1 MQNSQVVSDS
11 LPQHIAII
19 MDGNGRWAKSK
30 GKPRVF
36 GHKKGVNAVRKTVS
50 TASKLGIKAMTL
62 FAFSSE
68 NWRRPEEEVGLLMEL
83 FIAVLSSEVKKLH
96 KNNLQLRVIGDIS
109 RFSDR
114 LQRKIAEAEALT
126 ANNTGMVINVAA
138 NYGGKWDITQATKAL
153 AVKVQSGEISP
164 KDINE
169 ELITQNLTMADL
181 PEVDLLIRTSGE
193 CRISNFM
200 LWQMAY
206 AEMYFTSEYWPD
218 FDEDSL
224 VEAVT
229 WFINRERRFGC
240 TGEQVKA
247 FMAAQ

>member
-1 MQNSQVVSDS
+1 MHNSQAFSDT
-11 LPQHIAII
+11 LPKHIAII

-36 GHKKGVNAVRKTVS
+36 GHKKGVNAVRKTIVA
-50 TASKLGIKAMTL
+50 ASKLGIKAMTL

-83 FIAVLSSEVKKLH
+83 FITVLSSEVKKLH
-96 KNNLQLRVIGDIS
+96 KNNLQLRVIGDTS
-109 RFSDR
+109 RFSER
-114 LQRKIAEAEALT
+114 LQKKIVEAENLT
-126 ANNTGMVINVAA
+126 ASNTGMVINIAA
-138 NYGGKWDITQATKAL
+138 NYGGKWDITEAAKAL
-153 AVKVQSGEISP
+153 ALKARNGEIRVE
-164 KDINE
+164 DINE
-169 ELITQNLTMADL
+169 QLITEHLTMADL
-181 PEVDLLIRTSGE
+181 PDVDLLIRTSGE

-206 AEMYFTSEYWPD
+206 AEMYFTPEFWPE

-247 FMAAQ
+247 LMTAQ

>member
-1 MQNSQVVSDS
+1 MQNSQAFSDS
-11 LPQHIAII
+11 LPKHIAII
-19 MDGNGRWAKSK
+19 MDGNGRWAKSR

-36 GHKKGVNAVRKTVS
+36 GHKKGVNAVRKTVAA
-50 TASKLGIKAMTL
+50 ASKLGIKAMTL

-83 FIAVLSSEVKKLH
+83 FITVLSSEVKKLH
-96 KNNLQLRVIGDIS
+96 KNNLQLRVIGDTS
-109 RFSDR
+109 RFSER
-114 LQRKIAEAEALT
+114 LQKKIVEAENLT
-126 ANNTGMVINVAA
+126 ASNTGMVINIAA
-138 NYGGKWDITQATKAL
+138 NYGGKWDITEAAKAL
-153 AVKVQSGEISP
+153 ALKARNGEIRVE
-164 KDINE
+164 DINE
-169 ELITQNLTMADL
+169 QLITEHLTMADL
-181 PEVDLLIRTSGE
+181 PDVDLLIRTSGE

-206 AEMYFTSEYWPD
+206 AEMYFTPEFWPE

-247 FMAAQ
+247 LMTAQ